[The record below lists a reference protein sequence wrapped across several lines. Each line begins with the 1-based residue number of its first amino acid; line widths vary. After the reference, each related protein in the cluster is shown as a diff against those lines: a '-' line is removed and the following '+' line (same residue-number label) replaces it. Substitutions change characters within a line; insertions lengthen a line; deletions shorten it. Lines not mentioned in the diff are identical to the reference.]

1 MELGRVD
8 TLTEVIC
15 LSQYLA
21 EPREGHRVAVYKI
34 LKYLDMFPLKNK
46 GRIVFNG
53 KFKFVDDVIN
63 DVDRED
69 RKDFYNDAHEEM
81 SIMPEPLGN
90 PVHLLAYVDANH
102 ARNMK
107 TRRSHSGIIIYMNQ
121 APKIW
126 YGKRQNTVKASS
138 FGLEYIALR
147 ICTEMVE
154 FILSKLLYRNRD
166 VALLVIKILAI
177 HDHK

>member
-8 TLTEVIC
+8 TLTEVNC
-15 LSQYLA
+15 LSQHLA

-34 LKYLDMFPLKNK
+34 LKYLDICLLKNK

-69 RKDFYNDAHEEM
+69 WKDFYNDAHEEIP
-81 SIMPEPLGN
+81 IMPEPLGN

-102 ARNMK
+102 AGSMK

-121 APKIW
+121 AP
-126 YGKRQNTVKASS
+126 S
-138 FGLEYIALR
+138 IAKDR
-147 ICTEMVE
+147 IQ
-154 FILSKLLYRNRD
+154 
-166 VALLVIKILAI
+166 
-177 HDHK
+177 